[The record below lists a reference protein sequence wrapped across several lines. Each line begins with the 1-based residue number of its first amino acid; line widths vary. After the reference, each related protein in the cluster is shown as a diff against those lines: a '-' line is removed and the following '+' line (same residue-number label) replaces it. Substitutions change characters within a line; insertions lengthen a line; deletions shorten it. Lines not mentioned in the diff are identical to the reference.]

1 MVQSDN
7 RLVVAYITKQEGTK
21 SLRLLL
27 TTHRILELASRY
39 QINLVARYLPGR
51 YNDTADGLSRS
62 KELTEWTLSQEIL
75 QVIFKKMGTPEVDL
89 FATIYIVDCSKYDIE
104 EESMKLYGVGYK
116 TVLLSFRQTPEYVK
130 ILQDKHHFFILMESS
145 VKEYLGYDGETDDFS

>member
-89 FATIYIVDCSKYDIE
+89 FASVRSAIVH
-104 EESMKLYGVGYK
+104 
-116 TVLLSFRQTPEYVK
+116 RYVS
-130 ILQDKHHFFILMESS
+130 E
-145 VKEYLGYDGETDDFS
+145 DGRDRDL